1 MRYLKTFESYGSAE
15 SSNKEEM
22 ISHLCQCGWER
33 HELEGMEEE
42 ELEKMMWETEPREVT
57 ESKEEESEKDE
68 EESDE
73 EESDEEE
80 SDEEEIKEA
89 KWIKDAI
96 KKPGA
101 LRRSMN
107 KKKGEKITKTEIDSE
122 LAALRGKDK
131 DKEKPGVQLGK
142 ADAKKY
148 KRLNLAKTLRNMK

>member
-42 ELEKMMWETEPREVT
+42 ELEKMMWETEPREIT
-57 ESKEEESEKDE
+57 ESKEEESEK
-68 EESDE
+68 DE

-101 LRRSMN
+101 LRRSMG